1 MPRGTKSQQLRNK
14 PEMTNITTQ
23 KPHKTQNGTDSDCEL
38 KFPHFPSRKG
48 NGETFTEHLFC
59 DMFVC
64 LFVCLLRFIRLSPPV
79 NAAVLALVC
88 RGYQPASPII
98 QYTTVEMLPGSL
110 WFHGLLKLEWLQAST
125 ES

>member
-1 MPRGTKSQQLRNK
+1 M
-14 PEMTNITTQ
+14 
-23 KPHKTQNGTDSDCEL
+23 
-38 KFPHFPSRKG
+38 
-48 NGETFTEHLFC
+48 
-59 DMFVC
+59 
-64 LFVCLLRFIRLSPPV
+64 

-110 WFHGLLKLEWLQAST
+110 WVHGLLKLEWLQAST